1 MTKKEMYAE
10 ILKVVAD
17 NEELVA
23 FVNHEIDL
31 LNRKS
36 SGTRKPTKTQLE
48 NEGFKADILEALAG
62 VDEPVTIKGL
72 CGICDSIS
80 GLTNQRVTHL
90 LTDLRKEGKVAR
102 TYVKKVAYFALGS
115 EEVEE

>member
-90 LTDLRKEGKVAR
+90 LTDLRKDGKVAR
-102 TYVKKVAYFALGS
+102 TYVKKVAYFTLGS
-115 EEVEE
+115 EEVGE

>member
-48 NEGFKADILEALAG
+48 NEGFKADILEALAS

-102 TYVKKVAYFALGS
+102 TYVKKVAFFALGT
-115 EEVEE
+115 EGV

>member
-80 GLTNQRVTHL
+80 GLTNQRVSAL
-90 LTDLRKEGKVAR
+90 LTQMVKGGTAHKEV
-102 TYVKKVAYFALGS
+102 VKGRAMFTIA
-115 EEVEE
+115 

>member
-31 LNRKS
+31 MNRKS

-102 TYVKKVAYFALGS
+102 TYVKKVAYFALGP
-115 EEVEE
+115 EEVGE

>member
-102 TYVKKVAYFALGS
+102 TYVKKVAYFTLGS
-115 EEVEE
+115 EEVGE